1 MNNLNTLFF
10 FILVFT
16 TLIFIKNLGKMIGAL
31 LQGQPLVLVFS
42 DRELITLAISIS
54 YIITYIF
61 NK

>member
-10 FILVFT
+10 FTLTFTSLITLRGLTKLV
-16 TLIFIKNLGKMIGAL
+16 GAL
-31 LQGQPLVLVFS
+31 LQGQPLVMIFS
-42 DRELITLAISIS
+42 NRELIIFGLSIS